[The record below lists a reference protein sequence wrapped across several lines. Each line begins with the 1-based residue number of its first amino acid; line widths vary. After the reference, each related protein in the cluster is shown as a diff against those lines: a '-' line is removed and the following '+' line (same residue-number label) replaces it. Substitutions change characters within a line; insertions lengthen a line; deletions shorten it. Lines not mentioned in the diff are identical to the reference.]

1 MSYQDFIAAKL
12 CLVAPSGLSCVPELA
27 GPLFP
32 HQKALTTWALKRGR
46 AAIFAD
52 TGLGKTRMELAWA
65 DAVQRATGQQV
76 LILTP
81 LAVAAQMLREAQI
94 MGIAACVIRDP
105 DDQWKAPIGIV
116 NYERIH
122 KCDVTALGGVVLDE
136 SSIIKHHTAKTLG
149 LLMETFKATPYKLCA
164 TATPAPNDFTELGNH
179 AEFLGICTRS
189 EMLAEYF
196 CHDGGETQVWR
207 LKGHARPQFWRWVS
221 TWGAMV
227 QSPADLGFDAKA
239 YELPALDVSEH
250 RIEISAAAAAAAAGG
265 TLFALEAS
273 TLTER
278 REAKRGSLSARVEA
292 CAALVNA
299 DRQPWIVWCELND
312 ESDALKKAIPDAV
325 EIRGSLD
332 ADEKEAR
339 INAFSDGRTRVLISK
354 SSITGFGLNWQ
365 HCCRMAFVG
374 LTDSYESYYQAV
386 RRCWRFGQTRP
397 VHVHLYAGALEGSIL
412 RNLQRKEA
420 DAKAMSLELS
430 RETREA
436 VMAEVIGQQQR
447 ETNTYTAAKRISAPA
462 WLVTEAA

>member
-1 MSYQDFIAAKL
+1 MSYQDFIGRKL
-12 CLVAPSGLSCVPELA
+12 CLVPPSGLGKVPELA

-32 HQKALTTWALKRGR
+32 HQKALTSWALKRGR

-65 DAVQRATGQQV
+65 DAVHKATGQQV

-81 LAVAAQMLREAQI
+81 LAVAAQMLREAKI
-94 MGIAACVIRDP
+94 MGIQACVVREP
-105 DDQWKAPIGIV
+105 DDQWNAPICIV
-116 NYERIH
+116 NYERVH
-122 KCDVTALGGVVLDE
+122 KCEVIALAGVVLDE

-149 LLMETFKATPYKLCA
+149 LLMETFRATPYKLCA
-164 TATPAPNDFTELGNH
+164 TATPAPNDWTELGNH

-207 LKGHARPQFWRWVS
+207 LKGHARSQFWRWVS

-227 QSPADLGFDAKA
+227 QSPADLGFDAAA
-239 YELPALDVSEH
+239 YDLPPLQVQEH
-250 RIEISAAAAAAAAGG
+250 RIEVDAKPAEGS
-265 TLFALEAS
+265 LFALEAS
-273 TLTER
+273 SLTER
-278 REAKRGSLSARVEA
+278 RDAKRGSLEARVAA
-292 CAALVNA
+292 CAALVNG
-299 DRQPWIVWCELND
+299 DQQPWIVWCELND
-312 ESDALKKAIPDAV
+312 ESNALKKAIPDAV

-339 INAFSDGRTRVLISK
+339 ILEFSEGKTRVLISK

-386 RRCWRFGQTRP
+386 RRCWRFGQAKP
-397 VHVHLYAGALEGSIL
+397 VQVHLFAGALEGSIL
-412 RNLQRKEA
+412 RNLMRKEA

-430 RETREA
+430 RETHDA
-436 VMAEVIGQQQR
+436 VMAEVIGQQTR

-462 WLVTEAA
+462 WLTSEAA